1 MNKKSWL
8 ISWIG
13 RTDLQCAE
21 SGGDDVGP
29 IATAVLNHA
38 PFDRIHLLTNEDFQ
52 RCSLYCAWLGK
63 KTSCCDPDLM
73 QIELAS
79 PIDYASIYEKVCAEL
94 TQLRLPQEDVELT
107 FHLSPG
113 TPAMVAIW
121 IILAK
126 TRFPARLIQTS
137 REQGLQSVDFFFDL
151 ANEFLPEFLKR
162 SSDRIERLADAPL
175 DAPEFDRIVHRSP
188 EMRQQIDLARRIAA
202 HDVPVLILGETG
214 TGKDLFAE
222 AIHAASQRA
231 KAPFIAVNCGAIPRE
246 LVNAELFGHKKG
258 AFTGA
263 DRDRKGHFREADGGT
278 LFLDEIGDLPLDAQV
293 RLLRALQQHEITP
306 LGESK
311 PVKISVRIIAATHRD
326 LAADVAEGRFREDL
340 FHRLAVGVLNLPP
353 LRGRTGDVDLLINH
367 FIGQLNADA
376 KDKPESQSKEIS
388 PEARKILLNHS
399 WPGNIRELYHTLL
412 RAVIWSNS
420 STIKPE
426 DIQRSIVQI
435 ARKNEGIIDRPL
447 GNGFDLQGLL
457 DEVSRYYI
465 ARAIEKSGQKKK
477 KAAEML
483 GFSNYQTLGNWMEK
497 LGLKS
502 DEPKE

>member
-1 MNKKSWL
+1 MKKKSWL

-13 RTDLQCAE
+13 RTDLQCSE
-21 SGGDDVGP
+21 GGGADVGP

-38 PFDRIHLLTNEDFQ
+38 PFDRIHLLTNEYFD
-52 RCSLYCAWLGK
+52 RCSLYCEWLRQRTG
-63 KTSCCDPDLM
+63 CCDPDLM

-202 HDVPVLILGETG
+202 HDVPLLILGETG
-214 TGKDLFAE
+214 TGKELFAE
-222 AIHAASQRA
+222 AVHAASQRA
-231 KAPFIAVNCGAIPRE
+231 SGPFIPVNCGAIPRE

-278 LFLDEIGDLPLDAQV
+278 LLLDEIGDLPLDAQV

-311 PVKISVRIIAATHRD
+311 PVKINVRIIAATHRD
-326 LAADVAEGRFREDL
+326 LAADVAEGKFREDL
-340 FHRLAVGVLNLPP
+340 FHRLAVGILSLPP
-353 LRGRTGDVDLLINH
+353 LRGRTGDVDLLIDH
-367 FIGQLNADA
+367 FLRQLNADA
-376 KDKPESQSKEIS
+376 KDRPESQSKEIS
-388 PEARKILLNHS
+388 PEARKLLLAHD

-412 RAVIWSNS
+412 RAAIWSNS
-420 STIKPE
+420 PTIKPE

-435 ARKNEGIIDRPL
+435 GRKNESVLDRPL
-447 GNGFDLQGLL
+447 GNGFDLQQLL
-457 DEVSRYYI
+457 DEISRRYI
-465 ARAIEKSGQKKK
+465 DRAMEKSGQKKK

-483 GFSNYQTLGNWMEK
+483 GFSNYQTLGNWMDR
-497 LGLKS
+497 LGLNS
-502 DEPKE
+502 EETKE